1 MIDIQSPF
9 WYNKD
14 MKSNEEIDKIV
25 EKPTATVGDLIKHL
39 QDNFKPTDKLCFWDE
54 GGAHMECVHVPVDW
68 FEKQIMFKYVKDDKD
83 RRMILYKDS
92 KKKIDEDFGFVSDND
107 VIIY

>member
-1 MIDIQSPF
+1 
-9 WYNKD
+9 
-14 MKSNEEIDKIV
+14 MKSNEEIDIV
-25 EKPTATVGDLIKHL
+25 IKKSTVTVGDLIQHL

-68 FEKQIMFKYVKDDKD
+68 FEKQMMFKYVKDDKD
-83 RRMILYKDS
+83 RRMALYKDS
-92 KKKIDEDFGFVSDND
+92 KKKVDEDFEFVSDND

>member
-1 MIDIQSPF
+1 
-9 WYNKD
+9 
-14 MKSNEEIDKIV
+14 MKSNEEIDMVIK
-25 EKPTATVGDLIKHL
+25 KLTATVGDLIKHL

-83 RRMILYKDS
+83 RRMALYKDS
-92 KKKIDEDFGFVSDND
+92 KKKVDEDFEFVSDND

>member
-1 MIDIQSPF
+1 
-9 WYNKD
+9 
-14 MKSNEEIDKIV
+14 MKSNEEIDMVIK
-25 EKPTATVGDLIKHL
+25 KPTATIGDLIKHL

-83 RRMILYKDS
+83 RRMALYKDS
-92 KKKIDEDFGFVSDND
+92 KKKVDEDFEFVSDND

>member
-1 MIDIQSPF
+1 
-9 WYNKD
+9 
-14 MKSNEEIDKIV
+14 MKSNEEIDKII
-25 EKPTATVGDLIKHL
+25 EKYTATVGDLIKHL

-83 RRMILYKDS
+83 RRVALYKNS
-92 KKKIDEDFGFVSDND
+92 NKKVDEDFEFVSDND
-107 VIIY
+107 IIIY

>member
-1 MIDIQSPF
+1 
-9 WYNKD
+9 
-14 MKSNEEIDKIV
+14 MKSNEEIDMVI
-25 EKPTATVGDLIKHL
+25 EKPTATVGDLVKHL

-83 RRMILYKDS
+83 RRMALYKNS
-92 KKKIDEDFGFVSDND
+92 KKKVDEDFEFVSDND

>member
-1 MIDIQSPF
+1 MVI
-9 WYNKD
+9 
-14 MKSNEEIDKIV
+14 

-39 QDNFKPTDKLCFWDE
+39 QDNFKLTDKLCFWDE

-83 RRMILYKDS
+83 RRMALYKNS
-92 KKKIDEDFGFVSDND
+92 KKKVDEDFEFVSDND
-107 VIIY
+107 IIIY

>member
-1 MIDIQSPF
+1 MVI
-9 WYNKD
+9 K
-14 MKSNEEIDKIV
+14 
-25 EKPTATVGDLIKHL
+25 KPTATVGDLIKHL

-68 FEKQIMFKYVKDDKD
+68 FEKQMMFKYVKDDKD
-83 RRMILYKDS
+83 RRMALYKDS
-92 KKKIDEDFGFVSDND
+92 KKKVDEDFEFVSDND

>member
-1 MIDIQSPF
+1 
-9 WYNKD
+9 
-14 MKSNEEIDKIV
+14 MKSNEEIDMVIK
-25 EKPTATVGDLIKHL
+25 KLTATVGDLIKHL

-83 RRMILYKDS
+83 RRMALYKNS
-92 KKKIDEDFGFVSDND
+92 KKKVDEDFEFVSDND
-107 VIIY
+107 IIIY

>member
-1 MIDIQSPF
+1 
-9 WYNKD
+9 
-14 MKSNEEIDKIV
+14 MKSNEEIDMVIK
-25 EKPTATVGDLIKHL
+25 KPTATVGDLIKHL

-83 RRMILYKDS
+83 RRMALYKNS
-92 KKKIDEDFGFVSDND
+92 KKKVDEDFEFVSDND
-107 VIIY
+107 IIIY

>member
-1 MIDIQSPF
+1 
-9 WYNKD
+9 
-14 MKSNEEIDKIV
+14 MKSNEEIDMVI

-83 RRMILYKDS
+83 RRMALYKNS
-92 KKKIDEDFGFVSDND
+92 KKKVDEDFELVSDND
-107 VIIY
+107 IIIY

>member
-1 MIDIQSPF
+1 
-9 WYNKD
+9 
-14 MKSNEEIDKIV
+14 MKSNEEIDMVIK
-25 EKPTATVGDLIKHL
+25 KPTATVGDLIKHL

-83 RRMILYKDS
+83 RRMALYKNS
-92 KKKIDEDFGFVSDND
+92 KKKVDEDFEFVSDND